1 MTDKWLFDQ
10 LEELSTITDYETKA
24 LLFETKKLLLEIA
37 ERKEQLQG
45 EIDGESW
52 NHQKW

>member
-1 MTDKWLFDQ
+1 MTDKWLFKQ
-10 LEELSTITDYETKA
+10 LEEWSATANYETKA
-24 LLFETKKLLLEIA
+24 LLYETKKLLLEIS

>member
-1 MTDKWLFDQ
+1 MEKWLLKQ
-10 LEELSTITDYETKA
+10 IEELSLASDYETKA
-24 LLFETKKLLLEIA
+24 LLHETKKILLEIS